1 MEVILKQDVH
11 GLGYK
16 NDLITVKDGYA
27 RNYLIPK
34 GFAMIAT
41 ETNKKVLAEVVK
53 QKAHKEEKILN
64 EAQELA
70 KGLEALKV
78 KIAAKAGTSGK
89 IFGSVND
96 IQIANALKE
105 KHNFEIDRKDIQV
118 DGDAIKDLGEYIAK
132 IRLHKEVLVEL
143 KFEVYGEE

>member
-1 MEVILKQDVH
+1 MEVILKQDVQ

-16 NDLITVKDGYA
+16 NDLLTVKDGYA
-27 RNYLIPK
+27 RNFLIPK
-34 GFAMIAT
+34 GLAIIAT

-53 QKAHKEEKILN
+53 QKAHKEEKILK
-64 EAQELA
+64 EAEELA

-105 KHNFEIDRKDIQV
+105 VHNFDIDRKDIQV
-118 DGDAIKDLGEYIAK
+118 DGESIKELGEYTAK
-132 IRLHKEVLVEL
+132 IKLHKEVEVAL
-143 KFEVYGEE
+143 KFEVYAEE

>member
-1 MEVILKQDVH
+1 MEVILKRDIH
-11 GLGYK
+11 KLGYK
-16 NDLITVKDGYA
+16 NVLITVKDGYA

-34 GFAMIAT
+34 GLAVNAT
-41 ETNKKVLAEVVK
+41 ETNKKGLAEVVK

-64 EAQELA
+64 EAPALA
-70 KGLEALKV
+70 KGLEALKI

-96 IQIANALKE
+96 IQIANAIKE
-105 KHNFEIDRKDIQV
+105 QHNFDIDRKNIQF
-118 DGDAIKDLGEYIAK
+118 DGESIKELGEYTAK